1 MAIDVNLK
9 ITHYGGNRNVSEQE
23 IMETNSATDA
33 QLQTENQE
41 QGRSY
46 TQEEFDKHM
55 AGMRKSLEA
64 KYERQYSD
72 LGDLDELKQL
82 KATAEKQRQEE
93 ALKKGE
99 FEKIL
104 QEMAQK
110 KDAEISKRD
119 EVIREYRVNTPLLDA
134 AARYRAVAP
143 EQIQQLLANS
153 VKLNDAGEVEVLD
166 NTGTVR
172 YDDSGK
178 LYSVDNLVKE
188 FLDTNPHFVAPG
200 ASTANTQSS
209 VSPNSATQNIDL
221 SDLDLTRPEHRKL
234 YKEAK
239 QKGLL

>member
-1 MAIDVNLK
+1 MSETQIMDTAATEPAI
-9 ITHYGGNRNVSEQE
+9 
-23 IMETNSATDA
+23 ETT
-33 QLQTENQE
+33 QE

-64 KYERQYSD
+64 KYERQFSE

-93 ALKKGE
+93 AFKKGE

-110 KDAEISKRD
+110 KDAEIEKRD
-119 EVIREYRVNTPLLDA
+119 QVIREYRVNTPLLDA
-134 AARYRAVAP
+134 ATRYRAVAP

-153 VKLNDAGEVEVLD
+153 VKLNDSGETEVVGKD
-166 NTGTVR
+166 GTVR

-188 FLDTNPHFVAPG
+188 FLDANPHFVAPG
-200 ASTANTQSS
+200 AATTNTQSS
-209 VSPNSATQNIDL
+209 VSPQSSTSNIDL
-221 SDLDLTRPEHRKL
+221 SELDLTRPEHRKL
-234 YKEAK
+234 YKEAR
-239 QKGLL
+239 QKGLI

>member
-1 MAIDVNLK
+1 M
-9 ITHYGGNRNVSEQE
+9 SETE
-23 IMETNSATDA
+23 IMETQSATDA
-33 QLQTENQE
+33 PQENQE

-64 KYERQYSD
+64 KYERQFAE

-104 QEMAQK
+104 QELAQK

-143 EQIQQLLANS
+143 EQIQTLLAGR
-153 VKLNDAGEVEVLD
+153 VRLNDAGEVEVLD
-166 NTGTVR
+166 GSGTVR

-188 FLDTNPHFVAPG
+188 FLDANPHFVAPG
-200 ASTANTQSS
+200 AATTNTQSS
-209 VSPNSATQNIDL
+209 VSAPTSGDIDIA
-221 SDLDLTRPEHRKL
+221 DLDLTRPEHRKL
-234 YKEAK
+234 YKEARA
-239 QKGLL
+239 KGLI

>member
-1 MAIDVNLK
+1 M
-9 ITHYGGNRNVSEQE
+9 SETE
-23 IMETNSATDA
+23 IMETAATETA
-33 QLQTENQE
+33 TQTTQE
-41 QGRSY
+41 PGRSY

-64 KYERQYSD
+64 KYERQFSE

-82 KATAEKQRQEE
+82 KATAEKQRTEE

-143 EQIQQLLANS
+143 EQIQTLLAGK

-166 NTGTVR
+166 GSGTVR

-178 LYSVDNLVKE
+178 LFSVDNLVKE

-200 ASTANTQSS
+200 AATTNTQSS
-209 VSPNSATQNIDL
+209 VSAASGKTDVDIN
-221 SDLDLTRPEHRKL
+221 DLDLTRPEHRKI
-234 YKEAK
+234 YKEARA
-239 QKGLL
+239 KGLI

>member
-1 MAIDVNLK
+1 M
-9 ITHYGGNRNVSEQE
+9 SETE
-23 IMETNSATDA
+23 IMETAATETA
-33 QLQTENQE
+33 TQTTQE
-41 QGRSY
+41 PGRSY

-64 KYERQYSD
+64 KYERQFSE

-82 KATAEKQRQEE
+82 KATAEKQRTEE

-143 EQIQQLLANS
+143 EQIQMLLAGK

-166 NTGTVR
+166 GSGTVR

-178 LYSVDNLVKE
+178 LFSVDNLVKE

-200 ASTANTQSS
+200 AATTNTQSS
-209 VSPNSATQNIDL
+209 VSAASGKTDVDIN
-221 SDLDLTRPEHRKL
+221 DLDLTRPEHRKI
-234 YKEAK
+234 YKEARA
-239 QKGLL
+239 KGLI